1 MLKYTPNIN
10 GYSCFSIHKRIYSF
24 MKKTDTGYFQIE
36 CTEPQMHNG
45 DIEFMTKHDLTI
57 SRQKKLNYIKN
68 QN

>member
-1 MLKYTPNIN
+1 
-10 GYSCFSIHKRIYSF
+10 